1 MIQPN
6 TPARPIDLSNHIHY
20 GCLVPNWVH
29 CAFGHDRYQAA
40 VFLCPVCGSAKMGV
54 DPDVP
59 ASVFTER
66 THHEV
71 DFQNGTVTEAFD
83 SGKLTGFF
91 SFIACLVCDQ
101 GHRCQIDLNFER
113 SYGSNSI
120 TFDVLLTKQEYAELH
135 AVEAGKWGDDED
147 REPGP
152 DFP

>member
-6 TPARPIDLSNHIHY
+6 TPARPIDLSDHIHY
-20 GCLVPNWVH
+20 GCLIPNWLQY
-29 CAFGHDRYQAA
+29 AFGHSQYQPA

-71 DFQNGTVTEAFD
+71 DFQNGTVKEAFD
-83 SGKLTGFF
+83 SGKLTGCF
-91 SFIACLVCDQ
+91 SFMACLKCEN
-101 GHRCQIDLNFER
+101 GHSCQMDLNFEGH
-113 SYGSNSI
+113 GSDCI
-120 TFDVLLTKQEYAELH
+120 TFSVLLTKQEYVELH
-135 AVEAGKWGDDED
+135 TAEAQKWGDDED
-147 REPGP
+147 REIGP